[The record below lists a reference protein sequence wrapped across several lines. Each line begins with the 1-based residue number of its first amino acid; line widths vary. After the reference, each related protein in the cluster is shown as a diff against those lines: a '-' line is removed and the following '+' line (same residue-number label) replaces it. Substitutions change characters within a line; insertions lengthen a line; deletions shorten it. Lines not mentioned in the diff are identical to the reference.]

1 MDNMLNI
8 VAGLMVIILLAVLL
22 LRRNKAQKP
31 PTRSITKA
39 SKSTATSVPVARK
52 PTESSRPDQSVIDQG
67 ATKFD
72 PLTIAQRFIDQ
83 QRYDKAIETLERGL
97 KDKPQDTQL
106 SLKLLNIYAIT
117 NQHEDFN
124 KTYDAIHSSADTVA
138 IDEANQ
144 LKALLDQEQVQNTPV
159 QPQADK
165 EADFESIDFD
175 LSTSQQA
182 TQTQPIQNIDSLDN
196 SDDFNTLDLN
206 VQSETVE
213 AQHIDSDN
221 NANDDGFSL
230 TLDDLET
237 SELEV
242 SDSETSHAG
251 SDNTEF
257 DISADETFEKPSSTV
272 ENIDN
277 DFTFDFDPPADTDLF
292 VEETPK
298 THAQESHSEESISLE
313 NDFVLDLEDLS
324 KEADDFDIQENE
336 NAEQNTEIDSSEDF
350 MLFLEDEEER
360 KNEAN
365 ILSDFNAQTEEA
377 DSVLGMGVADT
388 ISQLDELSFDDEIS
402 INTNIDT
409 NVDTAINTDT
419 QPTTKDVT
427 AATTDS
433 SVQDSA
439 PADDNMLIDDDFDFD
454 ALISSP
460 SADTP
465 VATEGDDTDA
475 ISFSEEADTHSQDP
489 VTPEASADFAA
500 QFDADFDFVKTLDNN
515 QVTLDLA
522 TQYLQLGEY
531 DSAKRLLNEVVM
543 QGNSEQQSQA
553 QALLARTA

>member
-31 PTRSITKA
+31 PTRPITKA

-52 PTESSRPDQSVIDQG
+52 PTESSHPDQSIIDQG

-117 NQHEDFN
+117 NQHQDFN

-206 VQSETVE
+206 VQSEIVE

-237 SELEV
+237 SELAV
-242 SDSETSHAG
+242 SDSEASHTAPDD
-251 SDNTEF
+251 SEL

-277 DFTFDFDPPADTDLF
+277 DFTFDFDSPADTDLF

-365 ILSDFNAQTEEA
+365 ILSDFNAQTEDT

-402 INTNIDT
+402 IDT
-409 NVDTAINTDT
+409 NTDT
-419 QPTTKDVT
+419 QPTTEDVT

-465 VATEGDDTDA
+465 VVTEGDDTDA
-475 ISFSEEADTHSQDP
+475 IRFSEDADTHSQDP

-553 QALLARTA
+553 QVLLARTA

>member
-31 PTRSITKA
+31 PTRPITKA

-52 PTESSRPDQSVIDQG
+52 PTESSRPDQSIIDQG

-206 VQSETVE
+206 VQSEIVE

-237 SELEV
+237 SELAV
-242 SDSETSHAG
+242 SDSEASHTAPDD
-251 SDNTEF
+251 SEL

-277 DFTFDFDPPADTDLF
+277 DFTFDFDSPADTDLF

-365 ILSDFNAQTEEA
+365 ILSDFNAQTEDT

-402 INTNIDT
+402 IDT
-409 NVDTAINTDT
+409 NTDT
-419 QPTTKDVT
+419 QPTTEDVT

-475 ISFSEEADTHSQDP
+475 ILFSEDADTHSQDP

-553 QALLARTA
+553 QVLLARTA

>member
-324 KEADDFDIQENE
+324 KETDDFDIQENE

-360 KNEAN
+360 K
-365 ILSDFNAQTEEA
+365 
-377 DSVLGMGVADT
+377 
-388 ISQLDELSFDDEIS
+388 
-402 INTNIDT
+402 
-409 NVDTAINTDT
+409 
-419 QPTTKDVT
+419 K
-427 AATTDS
+427 
-433 SVQDSA
+433 
-439 PADDNMLIDDDFDFD
+439 
-454 ALISSP
+454 
-460 SADTP
+460 
-465 VATEGDDTDA
+465 
-475 ISFSEEADTHSQDP
+475 
-489 VTPEASADFAA
+489 
-500 QFDADFDFVKTLDNN
+500 
-515 QVTLDLA
+515 
-522 TQYLQLGEY
+522 
-531 DSAKRLLNEVVM
+531 
-543 QGNSEQQSQA
+543 
-553 QALLARTA
+553 

>member
-31 PTRSITKA
+31 PTRPIRKA
-39 SKSTATSVPVARK
+39 SKSTATTVPVARK
-52 PTESSRPDQSVIDQG
+52 PTESSRADQSVIVQG

-72 PLTIAQRFIDQ
+72 PLTIAQRFVDQ
-83 QRYDKAIETLERGL
+83 QRYDKAIDTLERGL

-124 KTYDAIHSSADTVA
+124 KTYDAIHSSADTIA

-144 LKALLDQEQVQNTPV
+144 LKALLEQEQGAQKISASSLQITDSDSSLSLSDGISITDSPV
-159 QPQADK
+159 SATTSDTVK
-165 EADFESIDFD
+165 EDMSLDFD
-175 LSTSQQA
+175 IPA
-182 TQTQPIQNIDSLDN
+182 EDNIS
-196 SDDFNTLDLN
+196 
-206 VQSETVE
+206 VAETV
-213 AQHIDSDN
+213 ATPRV
-221 NANDDGFSL
+221 ADDDEFAL
-230 TLDDLET
+230 TLDDFET

-242 SDSETSHAG
+242 SNSETSHAG
-251 SDNTEF
+251 SDNLEF
-257 DISADETFEKPSSTV
+257 DINADETFEKPSNTV

-277 DFTFDFDPPADTDLF
+277 DFTFDFDSPAETDLF

-298 THAQESHSEESISLE
+298 AHVQESHAEDSISLE

-336 NAEQNTEIDSSEDF
+336 NAEKNTEIDNSEDF
-350 MLFLEDEEER
+350 MLFLEDEEES
-360 KNEAN
+360 KYEDNT
-365 ILSDFNAQTEEA
+365 LSDFNAQTEEA

-388 ISQLDELSFDDEIS
+388 IAQLDELSFDDEIS
-402 INTNIDT
+402 IDTNIDT
-409 NVDTAINTDT
+409 AINSNT
-419 QPTTKDVT
+419 QPTSEDVT
-427 AATTDS
+427 AATTDIPI
-433 SVQDSA
+433 QDSA

-475 ISFSEEADTHSQDP
+475 ISFSEDADTHSQDP
-489 VTPEASADFAA
+489 VTPRASADFAA